1 MSFSGIFCMGVPLI
15 FKMDRYR
22 PSCLGKKFK
31 KSFTKI
37 VTAILSNT
45 PRKNRE
51 ICEIL
56 FPSYLCDT
64 DLPSIRRIF
73 SLIEW
78 IIALQ
83 RRMECKYIM
92 MKIMTHAEYT
102 QKCSRNGIEKPKIW
116 WRWTLSTAP
125 LVYLVVTS
133 ISKLSLWLLDITTT
147 ACWKQQRVGQG
158 VVGEVERRRRQ
169 RECSPTLLTFG
180 PARHSFLAA
189 KRRRFSRKS
198 RHFLRTA
205 VLQNKPS
212 QVVLV
217 QTLPE

>member
-45 PRKNRE
+45 PRKIRE

-64 DLPSIRRIF
+64 DLPSIWRIF

-102 QKCSRNGIEKPKIW
+102 QNMFQKWHWETKNMMTMNIKYRAPRLFSGHIDLKIIFVITWHNYHCLLKATESRTRSSRRSRKKKKATRVLAYFTNFW
-116 WRWTLSTAP
+116 ACAA
-125 LVYLVVTS
+125 LVS
-133 ISKLSLWLLDITTT
+133 
-147 ACWKQQRVGQG
+147 
-158 VVGEVERRRRQ
+158 RRK
-169 RECSPTLLTFG
+169 
-180 PARHSFLAA
+180 AA
-189 KRRRFSRKS
+189 KVFKKIPTFSTHCSSPK
-198 RHFLRTA
+198 
-205 VLQNKPS
+205 
-212 QVVLV
+212 
-217 QTLPE
+217 

>member
-45 PRKNRE
+45 PRKIRE

-73 SLIEW
+73 SLIE
-78 IIALQ
+78 
-83 RRMECKYIM
+83 
-92 MKIMTHAEYT
+92 
-102 QKCSRNGIEKPKIW
+102 
-116 WRWTLSTAP
+116 
-125 LVYLVVTS
+125 
-133 ISKLSLWLLDITTT
+133 
-147 ACWKQQRVGQG
+147 
-158 VVGEVERRRRQ
+158 
-169 RECSPTLLTFG
+169 
-180 PARHSFLAA
+180 
-189 KRRRFSRKS
+189 
-198 RHFLRTA
+198 
-205 VLQNKPS
+205 
-212 QVVLV
+212 
-217 QTLPE
+217 

>member
-1 MSFSGIFCMGVPLI
+1 MTQKLSLQCWVTHEEVENGEKIREKLFLLSLQF
-15 FKMDRYR
+15 D
-22 PSCLGKKFK
+22 GKFVK
-31 KSFTKI
+31 KKLESSESW
-37 VTAILSNT
+37 L
-45 PRKNRE
+45 
-51 ICEIL
+51 
-56 FPSYLCDT
+56 Y
-64 DLPSIRRIF
+64 
-73 SLIEW
+73 IE
-78 IIALQ
+78 
-83 RRMECKYIM
+83 ECSKYIM

-158 VVGEVERRRRQ
+158 VVSEVERRRRQ